1 MSVSAFVHT
10 YFIRYLEEKGVDIYD
25 YAMELAESGRDYW
38 DCEEVFADY
47 IERLAIEFQYD
58 AADYAE
64 SDITTMLVEDC
75 LLREVVDFD
84 LFFDRDGSPLK
95 GRSGSRRPASK
106 ATGPKAKASAKKPSK
121 PKSKGVRR

>member
-25 YAMELAESGRDYW
+25 RAVELAESGRDYW
-38 DCEEVFADY
+38 ECEEVFADY

-84 LFFDRDGSPLK
+84 LFFDRGGNPLK
-95 GRSGSRRPASK
+95 GRSGSRRPKSK
-106 ATGPKAKASAKKPSK
+106 ATMPKAKPPAKKPAK